1 MEIPFE
7 LRYLKAK
14 QDIVNSINSAIKVYK
29 IPFVIIDTVLADI
42 SRQVQQS
49 AEMERDLA
57 QKQYE
62 EYLKSS
68 KAAEES
74 NNSTS
79 KDDTE
84 KQDDNLNEWD

>member
-14 QDIVNSINSAIKVYK
+14 QDIVNSINSAIKTYK

-42 SRQVQQS
+42 SRQVKQS

-62 EYLKSS
+62 EYLKNS
-68 KAAEES
+68 KVEEES
-74 NNSTS
+74 NDSVSQDNI
-79 KDDTE
+79 E
-84 KQDDNLNEWD
+84 KQDDNLNE

>member
-68 KAAEES
+68 KAAEEG
-74 NNSTS
+74 NNGTS
-79 KDDTE
+79 QDNAE